1 MVVFIYVY
9 NKKMDG
15 RFTAA
20 LRLLDDIED
29 LNPSFEGHL
38 FMKKYWLVNAN
49 REFFKENF
57 PEIKLPRE
65 HKYLIPKQLRP
76 RYSELLNNIWSKHP

>member
-1 MVVFIYVY
+1 
-9 NKKMDG
+9 MDG

-29 LNPSFEGHL
+29 LNSTFEGYL
-38 FMKKYWLVNAN
+38 FIKKYWLVNAN

-57 PEIKLPRE
+57 PEIRLPNE
-65 HKYLIPKQLRP
+65 HKHLKQKQLRP
-76 RYSELLNNIWSKHP
+76 RYNGLLNIIWNKKS